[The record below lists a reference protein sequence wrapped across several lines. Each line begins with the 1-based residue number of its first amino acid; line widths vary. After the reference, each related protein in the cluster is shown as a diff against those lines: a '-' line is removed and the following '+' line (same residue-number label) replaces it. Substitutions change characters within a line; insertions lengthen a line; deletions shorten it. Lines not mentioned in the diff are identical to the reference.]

1 MKYILVLGL
10 EYKTF
15 KNQAKINV
23 EIGNKFVDTFDLDQ
37 DYLGTKEI
45 KSYLEPYWYDKLGK
59 NWWLETKPQG
69 SQDWQSAPNFFKVY
83 EVHEDNLN
91 DVLRIEVENSDSDY
105 TNGFMKNSS
114 LMRLSIV
121 ALFPKLAV
129 ENKGEKLMK
138 ICTKL
143 NTGYR
148 KHLNRTKTDLDVE
161 SLRDHWYWPIANS
174 FYVKRD
180 DTKFDQSKIQTFHDW
195 IGGNFVAEF
204 PIRKKHNIKFLGSM
218 QTKEKGF
225 PLTGIAYCLT
235 ISSCS
240 PLLNIYNEDQ

>member
-1 MKYILVLGL
+1 MKYILVLGI
-10 EYKTF
+10 EYKKF
-15 KNQAKINV
+15 KNQAKISV
-23 EIGNKFVDTFDLDQ
+23 EVGNKFVDTFELDQ
-37 DYLGTKEI
+37 DYLGTK
-45 KSYLEPYWYDKLGK
+45 KMQSYLEPYWYNKLDK
-59 NWWLETKPQG
+59 NIWLSIKPQG
-69 SQDWQSAPNFFKVY
+69 PQDWQSAPNFFKVY
-83 EVHEDNLN
+83 EIHEYNLN
-91 DVLRIEVENSDSDY
+91 DVLRIGVENSNSDY

-138 ICTKL
+138 ICTKI

-148 KHLNRTKTDLDVE
+148 KYLKRNKINTDN
-161 SLRDHWYWPIANS
+161 SPPRDPWFWPIANS
-174 FYVKRD
+174 FYVKRY
-180 DTKFDQSKIQTFHDW
+180 DTKFDRSRIQTFREW

-204 PIRKKHNIKFLGSM
+204 PIRKKHKIKYFGSM

-225 PLTGIAYCLT
+225 PLTSIAYCLT